1 MKSIEKLA
9 LINEKIDLLN
19 NNVLRFKNWKLG
31 YANKGTNN
39 YCLIIEL
46 NKKELFN
53 SKFGTYD
60 GVLNCLNLMEF
71 MFSKALEEK
80 QKESVKNKKNKKE
93 EKV

>member
-1 MKSIEKLA
+1 MKSSEKLA
-9 LINEKIDLLN
+9 LINEEIDLLN

-39 YCLIIEL
+39 YCLTIIL
-46 NKKELFN
+46 NNEELFCG
-53 SKFGTYD
+53 KFDTY
-60 GVLNCLNLMEF
+60 GSVLSSLELMEF

-93 EKV
+93 EK